1 LSLFPAIYNLIRR
14 SFAPETRITLSSS
27 HPAFFTFFT
36 CTEESMDKTPLY
48 QQIAE
53 SIRQQIMY
61 GSLGPGDELPTI
73 REMAE
78 QWGCAPGTA
87 QRAYNDLTRQGL
99 VVSRPGAGT
108 HVAPLKPAEA
118 VNTPLRRA
126 TLVNQAESFL
136 LSMLGAGYTA
146 GEVEQALGFAL
157 DRWRAAAD
165 QPVEPPEGVLRFV
178 GSHDPAVVLL
188 AGVVADQAPSF
199 ALSLTFAGSLG
210 GLIALTRREADIAGC
225 HLWDAETNTYNRP
238 FVRRLLP
245 GRRIALLTLADR
257 RLGIITA
264 PGNPL
269 GIDGLAALAQPG
281 LRFVNRQ
288 PGAGTRVWLDAHLRS
303 AGVEPEALDGYEDE
317 MRTHF
322 EVASAIAEGRA
333 DAGLGIEAA
342 ALAFGLDFVPL
353 TRERYDLVIPQEVWG
368 APGARAIAAA
378 LDTDDFK
385 AAITNLG
392 GYDTAHTGELVWIG

>member
-1 LSLFPAIYNLIRR
+1 
-14 SFAPETRITLSSS
+14 
-27 HPAFFTFFT
+27 
-36 CTEESMDKTPLY
+36 MDKTPLY

-61 GSLGPGDELPTI
+61 GSLGPGDELPTM

-78 QWGCAPGTA
+78 QWGCAPGTV

-126 TLVNQAESFL
+126 TLVNQAEAFL
-136 LSMLGAGYTA
+136 LSMLGAGYTPR
-146 GEVEQALGFAL
+146 EVEQALGFAL
-157 DRWRAAAD
+157 DRWRATAD
-165 QPVEPPEGVLRFV
+165 EPVEPPEDVLRFV

-188 AGVVADQAPSF
+188 AGVVADQAPGY

-225 HLWDAETNTYNRP
+225 HLWDAETNTYNQP

-245 GRRIALLTLADR
+245 GRRLALLTLAER

-269 GIDGLAALAQPG
+269 GIDGLAALARPG
-281 LRFVNRQ
+281 LRFINRQ
-288 PGAGTRVWLDAHLRS
+288 PGAGTRVWLDAHLHP
-303 AGVEPEALDGYEDE
+303 AGVDPGALEGYEDE
-317 MRTHF
+317 VRTHS
-322 EVASAIAEGRA
+322 EVASAIVERRA

-342 ALAFGLDFVPL
+342 ALAYGLNFAPL
-353 TRERYDLVIPQEVWG
+353 TRERYDLVIPREVWDT
-368 APGARAIAAA
+368 PPTQAIAAA
-378 LDTDDFK
+378 LESDDFK
-385 AAITNLG
+385 TAINNLG
-392 GYDTAHTGELVWIG
+392 GYDTTRTGELVWID